1 MRSDREQTYSRTSP
15 KSSGRGCLCKD
26 GTYSKSCCKGK
37 MINQGIGALS
47 GQGASE
53 ISQIHKSFN
62 NDFDKS
68 FAI

>member
-1 MRSDREQTYSRTSP
+1 MNRNNKQTESRTSP
-15 KSSGRGCLCKD
+15 KNGRRGCLCKN
-26 GTYSKSCCKGK
+26 GKYNSRCCKGK